1 MAPKIMRRLERVQEN
16 NIKNTII
23 LYIVI
28 LFLVLYFI
36 FTFGIKLL
44 LNSSSFIAGLFPQ
57 PSTKPL
63 SKTED
68 AFSIIDVNSIPQA
81 TNSAKIIVSGS
92 VLNFDIVDFYLN
104 AKKVREI
111 ESSSDSY
118 SEEIGDLEKG
128 ENDVYVLAR
137 SKDSKIEKNTI
148 TYKVIYKNEKPKL
161 DIIEPSD
168 NSTTNNQEIKVKGS
182 TDKETYIRVNDL
194 PVVVDANGNFEISVR
209 LKDGDNQTVITAE
222 DVAGNKEV
230 KSLKV
235 IYQKD

>member
-1 MAPKIMRRLERVQEN
+1 MGRLERVQEKK
-16 NIKNTII
+16 IKNTII

-28 LFLVLYFI
+28 LVLVLYFI

-68 AFSIIDVNSIPQA
+68 TFSSIDVNSIPQA
-81 TNSAKIIVSGS
+81 TNSARFIISGS
-92 VLNFDIVDFYLN
+92 VLNFDILDFYIN
-104 AKKVREI
+104 AKKVKEI
-111 ESSSDSY
+111 ESSSDTY

-128 ENDVYVLAR
+128 DNNVYVLAKSR
-137 SKDSKIEKNTI
+137 NNKIEKNTI
-148 TYKVIYKNEKPKL
+148 TYKVFYKNEKPKL
-161 DIIEPSD
+161 DISEPSD

-182 TDKETYIRVNDL
+182 TDKETYVRVNDL
-194 PVVVDANGNFEISVR
+194 PVVVDANGGFETTVR
-209 LKDGDNQTVITAE
+209 LKDGDNQIVITAS
-222 DVAGNKEV
+222 DIAGNMET

-235 IYQKD
+235 TYQKDS